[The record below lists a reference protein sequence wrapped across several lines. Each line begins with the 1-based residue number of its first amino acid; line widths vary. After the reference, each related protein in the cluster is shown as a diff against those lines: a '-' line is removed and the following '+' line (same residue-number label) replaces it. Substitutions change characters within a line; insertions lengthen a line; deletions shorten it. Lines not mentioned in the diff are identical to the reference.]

1 MLPALVRAHAKNH
14 PNRPA
19 VVAGRERLDYAQL
32 DGQVSLLAER
42 LRRHGIGRGDL
53 VGIHLDRGPDV
64 VVALLAALGAGAAYL
79 VAEPTTP
86 VAECAGRLAAAGPD
100 VVLTSPRYQQE
111 LARLGL
117 PVLSTGDGAG
127 AAGDGAL
134 ATSEP
139 GDPAYVLYTSGST
152 GVPKGV
158 MVSHANI
165 RHYTESLLARLGITE
180 PLAYAHVTTLAADLG
195 NTCLFLALWTGGTL
209 HLVDDTTRRDPRGL
223 MEYLRTERIDVLKTT
238 PSHWGVVFRAFGQ
251 DAASRPSLRFLL
263 LGGELMALPLAR
275 RVLTSGV
282 TRTLVNHY
290 GPTEATVGV
299 ATHVLTQE
307 SDLDRLGDAA
317 SVPIGT
323 ALGSARL
330 LVRTDDGH
338 FRDRDAVGEL
348 YIGGPSVTLG
358 YRGDAAATASAFPDL
373 ETLVPGVGR
382 AYRTGDRV
390 RADSHGVLEFL
401 GRGDRQVKIGGYRVE
416 LGHVEAGLR
425 KLPEVADAAV
435 LHRAKERPALV
446 AAVVL
451 TASAAGVT
459 TAGLDERL
467 REVLPPY
474 MRPDR
479 IEIFDA
485 FPLNSNGKTDLAA
498 LEGRIRQRLAERV
511 RRPQVVDDPV
521 LAEVHAVWR
530 WHLGHGDF
538 GIHDEF
544 DRAGGSSIDA
554 IQIVADLQARGHAIS
569 AAAFLA
575 EPTVAALAARLKS
588 GPAPGTR
595 DRPAARLPVADDS
608 ALSPA
613 QEWFFRQDFAQPD
626 HWNQALLLDLDG
638 VVRPKELAAAV
649 DHVVGLHPLLRTAF
663 RPAADGR
670 RREVVEPAHPF
681 TTSELPGDAAAI
693 AEHILEVAAVRQ
705 AEISAADG
713 VVFKAHLFLGEAR
726 SHLLLICPHLCVDAA
741 SWRIIVN
748 DISRGYSEWLRGAAP
763 KTAAGMTDFGTWATH
778 LRHHAEALGADLAHW
793 ADLDRFPALPP
804 GRGDNREGDSESVW
818 FRLSRADTDAL
829 SQSSAGTRTP
839 PHAALLGA
847 FAQALAELDGADEVV
862 VDVESHGRATFDD
875 ALDVSRAVGWF
886 TSTFPVRVD
895 VVAHDVAATGK
906 SVATALDDVPR
917 LGIAYGWHDRPRRA
931 DICFNYL
938 GSFALPYADDLRPSL
953 SRHQV
958 GPVRGPDN
966 DRVYGLKLTARVHD
980 GQLVADLS
988 YTPRRYD
995 RERMVNLARATRAYL
1010 LRLAG
1015 RAPAEGQFVVVRGST
1030 TGLLA
1035 QLPSDL
1041 RCEPP
1046 VQSPREYGTV
1056 LLTGATGFIGA
1067 HLLHMLLTRTQAR
1080 VHCLVRAGHGQP
1092 ADERLRDAYSWY
1104 VPGEDLDQYSGRVTV
1119 FAGDL
1124 SEPGFGLDEEDYR
1137 TLCLEV
1143 EAIYHL
1149 AADTRLYG
1157 DSESFDSHNTA
1168 PVRALIRL
1176 ATSGRLKD
1184 LHHVSTLAV
1193 AGDGGAG
1200 KPAVF
1205 SEDSL
1210 DIGQR
1215 FLNEYERS
1223 KYDAERLVGEFA
1235 AAGGAGFIYRCGNV
1249 SGHSVS
1255 GRFQRNGGDNRLVQV
1270 LRAAVSLGRVPRAGA
1285 RTVALSP
1292 VDIVAEGILEIS
1304 RSARVRGGT
1313 FHVDTHHEVSYE
1325 EIFTAL
1331 RELGYDMRE
1340 DDAPDFATLFGRH
1353 LGERDEQVP
1362 LAHFWTTRPARNVQY
1377 DQVRTQRL
1385 LDQLGVRFPALDR
1398 AWLRE
1403 YFTGLIQQGSM
1414 PSPNDHPG
1422 ES

>member
-1 MLPALVRAHAKNH
+1 MLPALVRAHARNH

-19 VVAGRERLDYAQL
+19 IVAGRERLDYSQL

-42 LRRHGIGRGDL
+42 LRRHGIGRGCV

-64 VVALLAALGAGAAYL
+64 VVALLATLGAGAAYL
-79 VAEPTTP
+79 VVEPTTP
-86 VAECAGRLAAAGPD
+86 VAECAGRLAAASPD

-111 LARLGL
+111 LAQVGL
-117 PVLSTGDGAG
+117 PVLSTESGAG
-127 AAGDGAL
+127 ASGNAPL
-134 ATSEP
+134 ATPEP
-139 GDPAYVLYTSGST
+139 DDTAYVLYTSGST

-223 MEYLRTERIDVLKTT
+223 LEYLRTERVDFLKTT

-251 DAASRPSLRFLL
+251 DAATRPSLRFLL
-263 LGGELMALPLAR
+263 LGGELMTLPLAR
-275 RVLTSGV
+275 RILTSGV

-299 ATHVLTQE
+299 ATHVLAGE
-307 SDLDRLGDAA
+307 PDLDSLGDVA

-323 ALGSARL
+323 ALGSTRL

-348 YIGGPSVTLG
+348 HVGGPSVTLG
-358 YRGDAAATASAFPDL
+358 YRGDAAATASAFPELDA
-373 ETLVPGVGR
+373 GIGR

-390 RADSHGVLEFL
+390 RADSQGVLEFL
-401 GRGDRQVKIGGYRVE
+401 GRADRQVKIGGYRVE

-435 LHRAKERPALV
+435 LHRAAERPALV

-451 TASAAGVT
+451 TASAGGVT
-459 TAGLDERL
+459 AAGLHERL
-467 REVLPPY
+467 RDVLAPY
-474 MRPDR
+474 LRPDR

-498 LEGRIRQRLAERV
+498 LDGHVRQRLAERV

-588 GPAPGTR
+588 GPAAGTR
-595 DRPAARLPVADDS
+595 DKPAGRVPVADDS

-613 QEWFFRQDFAQPD
+613 QQWFFQQDFAQPD
-626 HWNQALLLDLDG
+626 HWNQALLLDLAG
-638 VVRPKELAAAV
+638 VVRPAELAAAV
-649 DHVVGLHPLLRTAF
+649 NHVVGLHPLLRTAF
-663 RPAADGR
+663 RPGADGAHR
-670 RREVVEPAHPF
+670 RAVVEPAQPF
-681 TTSELPGDAAAI
+681 TLSELPDDAAAV
-693 AEHILEVAAVRQ
+693 AWHISEVSAIRQ
-705 AEISAADG
+705 AEISAVDG
-713 VVFKAHLFLGEAR
+713 VVFKAHLFLGRAQ
-726 SHLLLICPHLCVDAA
+726 SHLLLIGHHLCVDAS

-748 DISRGYSEWLRGAAP
+748 DISRSYSEWLRGAVPKIAP
-763 KTAAGMTDFGTWATH
+763 GMTDFGTWATH
-778 LRHHAEALGADLAHW
+778 LRHHAGELRSDLAHW
-793 ADLDRFPALPP
+793 DDLDRFPALPP
-804 GRGDNREGDSESVW
+804 GDGDNREGDSESVW
-818 FRLSRADTDAL
+818 FRLSRTDTDAL

-847 FAQALAELDGADEVV
+847 FAQALAELDGVDEVV

-917 LGIAYGWHDRPRRA
+917 LGIAYGWHNQPRRA

-953 SRHQV
+953 SRHQA
-958 GPVRGPDN
+958 GPVRGADN
-966 DRVYGLKLTARVHD
+966 DRIYGLKLTARVHD

-995 RERMVNLARATRAYL
+995 RDRMLELARVTRAYV

-1015 RAPAEGQFVVVRGST
+1015 RPPAEGQFVVEQGST
-1030 TGLLA
+1030 IGLLA
-1035 QLPSDL
+1035 QLPRAL

-1067 HLLHMLLTRTQAR
+1067 HLLHLLLTRTQAR

-1104 VPGEDLDQYSGRVTV
+1104 VPGEDLDQYMDRVTV
-1119 FAGDL
+1119 LGGDL
-1124 SEPGFGLDEEDYR
+1124 SEPGFGLAEDAYR
-1137 TLCLEV
+1137 TLCLDV

-1157 DSESFDSHNTA
+1157 DSESFDRHNTA

-1176 ATSGRLKD
+1176 ATSGRIKD

-1193 AGDGGAG
+1193 SGEGAPG
-1200 KPAVF
+1200 TPAVF

-1223 KYDAERLVGEFA
+1223 KYDAERLVGEFV

-1249 SGHSVS
+1249 TGHSVS

-1292 VDIVAEGILEIS
+1292 VDVVAEGILEIS

-1353 LGERDEQVP
+1353 LGERDEQVS

-1377 DQVRTQRL
+1377 DQLRTRRL
-1385 LDQLGVRFPALDR
+1385 LGRLGVRFPALDR
-1398 AWLRE
+1398 AWLHE
-1403 YFTGLIQQGSM
+1403 YLTGLIQQGTM
-1414 PSPNDHPG
+1414 PSPNDQPG

>member
-1 MLPALVRAHAKNH
+1 MLPALVRAHAKDH

-32 DGQVSLLAER
+32 DDQVSLLVDR
-42 LRRHGIGRGDL
+42 LRRHGIGRGCM

-64 VVALLAALGAGAAYL
+64 VVALLAVLGAGAAYL

-86 VAECAGRLAAAGPD
+86 VAECVGRLAAADPD
-100 VVLTSPRYQQE
+100 LVLTSPRYQQE
-111 LARLGL
+111 LAQFGL
-117 PVLSTGDGAG
+117 PVLSTASDAG
-127 AAGDGAL
+127 AAKDISL
-134 ATSEP
+134 AATEP
-139 GDPAYVLYTSGST
+139 GDTAYVLHTSGST

-165 RHYTESLLARLGITE
+165 RHYTESLLARLSITE

-209 HLVDDTTRRDPRGL
+209 HLVDDTTRRDARGL
-223 MEYLRTERIDVLKTT
+223 LEYLRTERVDILKTT

-251 DAASRPSLRFLL
+251 DAATQPSLRFLL

-275 RVLTSGV
+275 RILTSGV

-290 GPTEATVGV
+290 GPTETTVGV

-307 SDLDRLGDAA
+307 SDLDSLGNVA

-323 ALGSARL
+323 ALGATRL
-330 LVRTDDGH
+330 FVRTDDGH
-338 FRDRDAVGEL
+338 FRERDTVGEL

-358 YRGDAAATASAFPDL
+358 YRGDATATAAAFPDL
-373 ETLVPGVGR
+373 ETQLPGVGR
-382 AYRTGDRV
+382 VYRTGDRV
-390 RADSHGVLEFL
+390 RADSQGVLEFL
-401 GRGDRQVKIGGYRVE
+401 GREDRQVKIGGYRVE

-425 KLPEVADAAV
+425 KLPEVANAAV
-435 LHRAKERPALV
+435 IHRATQRPALV
-446 AAVVL
+446 AAVVV

-459 TAGLDERL
+459 AAGLDERL
-467 REVLPPY
+467 RDVLPPY
-474 MRPDR
+474 MRPGR
-479 IEIFDA
+479 IEILDA

-498 LEGRIRQRLAERV
+498 LAGRVRQRLAERGQS
-511 RRPQVVDDPV
+511 PQVVDDPI

-530 WHLGHGDF
+530 RHLGRGDF

-569 AAAFLA
+569 SAAFLA
-575 EPTVAALAARLKS
+575 GPTVAALAARLKS
-588 GPAPGTR
+588 GSAAGAHDKPA
-595 DRPAARLPVADDS
+595 DRVPVADDS

-613 QEWFFRQDFAQPD
+613 QQWFFRQDFAQPD

-638 VVRPKELAAAV
+638 VVRPGELAAAV
-649 DHVVGLHPLLRTAF
+649 DDVVGLHPLLHTAF
-663 RPAADGR
+663 RTGPNGR

-681 TTSELPGDAAAI
+681 TMSELPDDVAAA
-693 AEHILEVAAVRQ
+693 AEHIREVASVRQ
-705 AEISAADG
+705 AEISVVDG
-713 VVFKAHLFLGEAR
+713 VVFRAHLFLGDAQ
-726 SHLLLICPHLCVDAA
+726 SHLLLICHHLCVDAA
-741 SWRIIVN
+741 SWRIVVN
-748 DISRGYSEWLRGAAP
+748 DISRSYSERLRGAAP
-763 KTAAGMTDFGTWATH
+763 KIAPGMTDFGTWATH
-778 LRHHAEALGADLAHW
+778 LRDHAQALGADLAHW
-793 ADLDRFPALPP
+793 DDLDRFPVQPS
-804 GRGDNREGDSESVW
+804 GHGDNREGDSESVW

-847 FAQALAELDGADEVV
+847 FAQALAELDGTDEVV

-895 VVAHDVAATGK
+895 VVSHDVAVTGK
-906 SVATALDDVPR
+906 SVATALDEVPR
-917 LGIAYGWHDRPRRA
+917 LGIAYGWHGRPRRA

-958 GPVRGPDN
+958 GPVRGTDN

-988 YTPRRYD
+988 YTPQRYE
-995 RERMVNLARATRAYL
+995 RERMLNLARATQAYV

-1015 RAPAEGQFVVVRGST
+1015 RAPAQRQFVVVQGST
-1030 TGLLA
+1030 TGLLT
-1035 QLPSDL
+1035 QLPQAL
-1041 RCEPP
+1041 QCEPP

-1080 VHCLVRAGHGQP
+1080 VHCLVRASQGQP
-1092 ADERLRDAYSWY
+1092 ADDRLRDAYSWY
-1104 VPGEDLDQYSGRVTV
+1104 VPGEGLDQYADRVTV

-1124 SEPGFGLDEEDYR
+1124 SEPGFGLAEEHYR
-1137 TLCLEV
+1137 TLCRDV

-1176 ATSGRLKD
+1176 ATTGRPKD

-1193 AGDGGAG
+1193 CGDGAAG

-1249 SGHSVS
+1249 TGHSVS

-1270 LRAAVSLGRVPRAGA
+1270 LRAAVSLGRVPRTGD

-1313 FHVDTHHEVSYE
+1313 FHVDTHHQVSYE
-1325 EIFTAL
+1325 EIFTVL

-1353 LGERDEQVP
+1353 LGERDEQVS
-1362 LAHFWTTRPARNVQY
+1362 LAHFWTNRPARNVQY
-1377 DQVRTQRL
+1377 DHVRTQRL
-1385 LDQLGVRFPALDR
+1385 LDDLGVRFPALSR

-1403 YFTGLIQQGSM
+1403 YFTGLIQQGTMS
-1414 PSPNDHPG
+1414 SPNDQPG